1 MGYAWSYCT
10 YTWHWFNLLLNNM
23 PQVLVWK
30 CPKTSKLFEDQD
42 AYKKH
47 LVVLAQARRKIKH
60 QNMIK
65 NTFFEWLDD
74 QRENVVMNVNDIP
87 EWLMTNQQ
95 TIMDAVNAIPGQ
107 WASFGDKFADGDLF
121 TKIELER
128 PYWGGNISNSHSC
141 PKGGVQNWGAKGTF
155 ADGTPKPTGYPGW
168 STRING
174 SLKRNKKNMSSYPA
188 SGLFK
193 IVGIH
198 TGTGGG
204 GNESFGWDAK
214 IWAEEWP
221 AAASAITFQKLVDQK
236 FTV

>member
-1 MGYAWSYCT
+1 
-10 YTWHWFNLLLNNM
+10 M
-23 PQVLVWK
+23 PQILVWK

-47 LVVLAQARRKIKH
+47 LVKLVEARRRVKQ
-60 QNMIK
+60 QNYIK

-74 QRENVVMNVNDIP
+74 QRSNVVMNINDIP

-95 TIMDAVNAIPGQ
+95 IIMDAVNAIPGG
-107 WASFGDKFADGDLF
+107 WTHFDDKFADGDLF
-121 TKIELER
+121 TKIEFVR
-128 PYWGGNISNSHSC
+128 PYWSGNLSNSHSC
-141 PKGGVQNWGAKGTF
+141 PKGGVQNWGAKGLF

-168 STRING
+168 STRLAG
-174 SLKRNKKNMSSYPA
+174 TLKRNKKLMSAYPA

-214 IWAEEWP
+214 LWAEEWP
-221 AAASAITFQKLVDQK
+221 AAASAVTFQKLVDQK